1 MMWRDAE
8 MLSTYLTSKHVG
20 ILQSL
25 VNLTLLQVILWPL
38 SFHLLVKLF
47 LVLHLYVWDM

>member
-1 MMWRDAE
+1 M
-8 MLSTYLTSKHVG
+8 MLSTYLTSEHVG

-38 SFHLLVKLF
+38 SFHLLIKLF
-47 LVLHLYVWDM
+47 LVLHLFGWHM